1 MMNLFLEAV
10 VLSFVLGGMLGAAV
24 AVHLKDAKVRVK
36 DAKVCGEQQ
45 MVELVRK
52 RSRL

>member
-24 AVHLKDAKVRVK
+24 AVHLKSAKVRS
-36 DAKVCGEQQ
+36 ERQ
-45 MVELVRK
+45 MVELVRR